1 MPRIA
6 ASSTSGRTAL
16 LVRFAAS
23 SPRSRQSSSARSSKR
38 RIRGIAGSTGSNAP
52 ALAGSTRPRAVTSST
67 SIAYRSEDV
76 ARRSEGYTHRGSTDA
91 EHRPDLARAMGC
103 NREGCVMT
111 PSDSQVPWTDEQWAL
126 VRQAV
131 QKEANRSR
139 VAATFLPLYGP
150 LAGDA
155 DFVKS
160 EKLNYINTPPSIG
173 SSPGAGSETMSVD
186 EQKTIPLTTLQVRVI
201 LHGAQMA
208 DPKLTSAL
216 EMFRR
221 ASNVLA
227 RLEDAIVFRGQQGK
241 DKGPPDEAISGL
253 KKIWTVRG
261 GLDSGGLFGKPA
273 LAKRAEPVPKSDA
286 AADAEADE
294 KPEAVDRSGEHLVR
308 QVSDKIGKLEG
319 NGRFGPF
326 AVVVGQTLFTDAQTA
341 SAALVLPSDRIIP
354 LLGGGPLLR
363 SSTLPSDRGIVV
375 ALGAAP
381 VELVVATDV
390 SVGFLQVT
398 TDPLFVFRVFEKIA
412 LRIKESDAIERLE
425 HGAPVAK

>member
-1 MPRIA
+1 
-6 ASSTSGRTAL
+6 
-16 LVRFAAS
+16 
-23 SPRSRQSSSARSSKR
+23 
-38 RIRGIAGSTGSNAP
+38 
-52 ALAGSTRPRAVTSST
+52 
-67 SIAYRSEDV
+67 
-76 ARRSEGYTHRGSTDA
+76 
-91 EHRPDLARAMGC
+91 
-103 NREGCVMT
+103 MT

-160 EKLNYINTPPSIG
+160 EKLNYIDSLLPPSRA
-173 SSPGAGSETMSVD
+173 SSPGAVVESETMSVD

-227 RLEDAIVFRGQQGK
+227 RLEDAIVFRGQEDK
-241 DKGPPDEAISGL
+241 DKGPPDDAISGL

-261 GLDSGGLFGKPA
+261 GESSGGLLGKVETN
-273 LAKRAEPVPKSDA
+273 LTKRADPAANTGAGNKTEPATTTAGK
-286 AADAEADE
+286 
-294 KPEAVDRSGEHLVR
+294 KLIHR
-308 QVSDKIGKLEG
+308 VSEKIGDLESSG
-319 NGRFGPF
+319 HFGPF
-326 AVVVGQTLFTDAQTA
+326 ALVLGQTLFANAHEA

-354 LLGGGPLLR
+354 FLGGGPMLR
-363 SSTLPSDRGIVV
+363 SSTLPHDQGIVV

-412 LRIKESDAIERLE
+412 VRIKESDAVVRLNDKSV
-425 HGAPVAK
+425 GSA

>member
-1 MPRIA
+1 M
-6 ASSTSGRTAL
+6 SSG
-16 LVRFAAS
+16 
-23 SPRSRQSSSARSSKR
+23 
-38 RIRGIAGSTGSNAP
+38 
-52 ALAGSTRPRAVTSST
+52 
-67 SIAYRSEDV
+67 
-76 ARRSEGYTHRGSTDA
+76 
-91 EHRPDLARAMGC
+91 
-103 NREGCVMT
+103 
-111 PSDSQVPWTDEQWAL
+111 DSQVPWTDEQWAL

-139 VAATFLPLYGP
+139 VAATFLPLFGP

-160 EKLNYINTPPSIG
+160 EELKYIDSPLPPSRA
-173 SSPGAGSETMSVD
+173 GAPDAVVESETMSVD

-221 ASNVLA
+221 GSNVLA

-261 GLDSGGLFGKPA
+261 GLDSGGLFGNIETK
-273 LAKRAEPVPKSDA
+273 LAKRAARAENTDA
-286 AADAEADE
+286 AKKA
-294 KPEAVDRSGEHLVR
+294 EAVDSSGQHLVR
-308 QVSDKIGKLEG
+308 QVSEKIGKLEG
-319 NGRFGPF
+319 NGHFGPF
-326 AVVVGQTLFTDAQTA
+326 AVVLGQTLFTDAETA
-341 SAALVLPSDRIIP
+341 SAALILPSDRIIP

-363 SSTLPSDRGIVV
+363 SSTLPHDQGIVV